1 MRRHP
6 NAGVGRPW
14 LLKTVIRW
22 IEALLRAVCA
32 MQRDCVHG
40 CPTAEGCVLAA
51 LCARERVAGCTYVC
65 GRLAAECAGLSWL
78 QRQVCAERRKDG
90 SYSCCRADQ
99 ETALVLA
106 ACEKEAGQR
115 DTNGFTALM
124 GAVQHRNIDLARLL
138 LRRSRIQRG
147 TAAAHRGV
155 LAVLP
160 WQDAVSL

>member
-1 MRRHP
+1 M
-6 NAGVGRPW
+6 
-14 LLKTVIRW
+14 
-22 IEALLRAVCA
+22 
-32 MQRDCVHG
+32 HG

-115 DTNGFTALM
+115 DTNGFTALRGCAAQRHRSASLVEEEPHPERHRSM
-124 GAVQHRNIDLARLL
+124 HIAVFLE
-138 LRRSRIQRG
+138 
-147 TAAAHRGV
+147 V
-155 LAVLP
+155 LS
-160 WQDAVSL
+160 WQDATSL